1 MPKLLIIDDEDKLRA
16 LLARI
21 LGLEGFIVL
30 QAPTAA
36 AGLRLI
42 EKEAPDIILCDVK
55 LPDMSGLELLGKIK
69 ALAPETEVILLT
81 AYGTISDG
89 VEAIKKGA
97 FDYLTKG
104 DDNERIIPLVMNAL
118 EKRNLR
124 RRVANLEQRIK
135 LSFDFT
141 SITGTSKPIRH
152 AVSLAKRVAPTSTTV
167 LLQGETGTGKE
178 VFAQAIHEASGRK
191 KNSFLAINCSG
202 FSREIMESE
211 LFGYRAGAFT
221 GALKNKRG
229 LFEEADGGTLFLD
242 EIGEIPLDIQA
253 KLLRVLENG
262 SFLKLGETQERKV
275 DVRIIAAT
283 NKNLKEEVEN
293 GRFREDLYFR
303 ISAFTIFL
311 PPLHERREDILLL
324 ADHFIDLLARKQAVT
339 IRSVSPEFK
348 ELLRTHSWKGNIREL
363 KNVLERAVI
372 LSDGGILSA
381 ELLPDDIRYP
391 KKQSAGPGLDLQSM
405 EASHI
410 AKVLHDVDGNKAEA
424 ARVLNI
430 GISTLYRKIEDY
442 HI

>member
-21 LGLEGFIVL
+21 LGLEGFTVL

-69 ALAPETEVILLT
+69 ALAPETQVILLT

-124 RRVANLEQRIK
+124 RRVENLEQRIK

-141 SITGTSKPIRH
+141 SITGTSKPIRQ
-152 AVSLAKRVAPTSTTV
+152 AVSLATRVAPTSTTV

-283 NKNLKEEVEN
+283 NKTLKEEVEN

-311 PPLHERREDILLL
+311 PPLRERREDILLL
-324 ADHFIDLLARKQAVT
+324 ADHFIDLLARKQAVS

-348 ELLRTHSWKGNIREL
+348 ELLRNHRWKGNIREL

-372 LSDGGILSA
+372 LSEGGILSA